1 MSNNN
6 AKQALGQPMRMT
18 TFKPKETLLFTA
30 LQSMLLTW
38 GSANDIWEVL
48 CIWFYTFN
56 FFQSWGSEMIHEEVS
71 IFDE

>member
-1 MSNNN
+1 MSYNN

-38 GSANDIWEVL
+38 GSANDIWEVH
-48 CIWFYTFN
+48 CIGSIPLISFN
-56 FFQSWGSEMIHEEVS
+56 PGAQK
-71 IFDE
+71 